1 MNIVTLEKISKV
13 FTERQVFDETD
24 FFLQEGEKVGVVGI
38 NGTGKSTLLKII
50 AGIEEADSG
59 KRVLA
64 NHIKIKFLP
73 QHPHYNP
80 EDNIIECIVK
90 GCRMHAGDATKN
102 DESQASAS
110 ENYVNRGNGDEAQN
124 SYVVD
129 AAERTD
135 IETKAKTMLTGLGIY
150 EFDKKAG
157 TLSGGQQKRLALVEA
172 LLSDADV
179 LLLDEPTNHL
189 DQVMTTWLEEM
200 LKKSKK
206 TIVMVTH
213 DRYFLDL
220 ICNRIVEVD
229 KGKIYSYE
237 ENYSGFLALKAE
249 REEMEVASDRKRRSL
264 LRIELEWVKRGARAR
279 TTKQKFRLNRY
290 ETLKNI
296 KGPET
301 DGKVELGSIA
311 TRMGRTTIEL
321 NNISK
326 SYDGVPYINDFTYT
340 FLKDDRIGIIGRN
353 GCGKTTLLKIISG
366 KIQPDS
372 GSVTVGQTIKI
383 GYYSQMIEDAAVK
396 MDDNQKVIDYIKDA
410 AEYVQTS
417 EGPISASRM
426 LEKFLFIKSAQY
438 MPLAKLSG
446 GEKRRLN
453 LCRVLMEAPNV
464 LILDEP
470 TNDLDVTT
478 LTVLEDFLDS
488 FQGIVII
495 VSHDRYF
502 LDRTVNRLFCFEGG
516 GASGACTIRQFEGG
530 YTDYENDLRDRGLYG
545 FGYSDSLDGIKSGP
559 TLSIGKSQEKLSSKE
574 EWKKQN
580 QANKKLKFTYQEQK
594 DYETIEPDIANLEE
608 KLEKIDEDMV
618 KFSRDFPKLNEL
630 TKEKED
636 TQKLLDEK
644 MERWM
649 YLEDL
654 AEKIANQ

>member
-90 GCRMHAGDATKN
+90 GCRMHAGEATQN

-290 ETLKNI
+290 ETLKSI

-326 SYDGVPYINDFTYT
+326 SYDDVPYINDFTYT

-594 DYETIEPDIANLEE
+594 DYETIESDIANLEE